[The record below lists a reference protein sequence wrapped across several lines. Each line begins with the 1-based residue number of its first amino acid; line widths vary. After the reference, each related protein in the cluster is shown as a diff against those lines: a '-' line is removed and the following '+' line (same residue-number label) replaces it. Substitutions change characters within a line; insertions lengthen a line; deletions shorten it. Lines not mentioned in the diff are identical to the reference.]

1 MGTNTTQ
8 VTDAEGKV
16 TTTVQKWED
25 EAKTK
30 WTGFHNF
37 LAISLSHAE
46 TFGSAAWKIALG
58 YAIAHSSGLGAL
70 IHSLM

>member
-1 MGTNTTQ
+1 MGINTTQ

-16 TTTVQKWED
+16 TTTIQKWED
-25 EAKTK
+25 EVHSK
-30 WTGFHNF
+30 WTTVHTF
-37 LAISLSHAE
+37 LAISLSHLE

-70 IHSLM
+70 IKSLM